1 MHAYEARARMRDVEP
16 AGIRYVRP
24 IRPLH
29 FPASDPEWEMGEG
42 KRHQLL
48 CELLRQILAVAAGE
62 GSSVGSDQFLYFD
75 ASNPQRKCAPDGFV
89 KLGVPDELFDTWKT
103 WEKGSP
109 ELCVEILSPSDTRE
123 KLPLEEK
130 LARFHVMGVAEVIA
144 FDAEAPIGQR
154 LRAWDLVDGDLV
166 ERVVEN
172 EFTPCRT
179 LEKWFVIAPCAE
191 PRLEAALRIAE
202 DSRGERLVLSPLE
215 KAHAEIARLKAE
227 RAALDR

>member
-1 MHAYEARARMRDVEP
+1 MHGVEP

-89 KLGVPDELFDTWKT
+89 KLGVPDELFDTWT
-103 WEKGSP
+103 TS
-109 ELCVEILSPSDTRE
+109 
-123 KLPLEEK
+123 
-130 LARFHVMGVAEVIA
+130 
-144 FDAEAPIGQR
+144 
-154 LRAWDLVDGDLV
+154 
-166 ERVVEN
+166 VVESDSLISWARWTRRPKSARSPGLS
-172 EFTPCRT
+172 FT
-179 LEKWFVIAPCAE
+179 
-191 PRLEAALRIAE
+191 
-202 DSRGERLVLSPLE
+202 SRSSP
-215 KAHAEIARLKAE
+215 
-227 RAALDR
+227 